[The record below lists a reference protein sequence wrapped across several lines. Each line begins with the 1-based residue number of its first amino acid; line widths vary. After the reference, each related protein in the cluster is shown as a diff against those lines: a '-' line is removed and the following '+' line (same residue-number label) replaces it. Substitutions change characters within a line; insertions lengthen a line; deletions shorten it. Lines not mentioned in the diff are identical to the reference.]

1 VIFDISGTGLT
12 ANELSA
18 RLAEQGILASGFG
31 SAIRMVTHY
40 DVSSQ
45 DIDLALAALRGV
57 LKRASHA

>member
-1 VIFDISGTGLT
+1 
-12 ANELSA
+12 
-18 RLAEQGILASGFG
+18 
-31 SAIRMVTHY
+31 MVTHY